1 MPYNPERK
9 ITLHQDS
16 DGLCPFRIVLSIAA
30 GVVETSRT
38 MLLYF
43 LRHGDAVNGTDD
55 ATRLLSPEGKQQAAR
70 IGAFLKK
77 VRVHLEAVYSSPLVR
92 AAQTA
97 EIASGTCNGHAKV
110 KVQMAA
116 GLLNETSQTEFNGW
130 LKGLPEV
137 KHGLLV
143 GHMPSLSERVAHL
156 LRMSGPDALSFP
168 KCGLVCLETAN
179 RREATL
185 RFFVSPEVI

>member
-1 MPYNPERK
+1 
-9 ITLHQDS
+9 
-16 DGLCPFRIVLSIAA
+16 
-30 GVVETSRT
+30 
-38 MLLYF
+38 MLFYF
-43 LRHGDAVNGTDD
+43 LRHGDASNGTDD
-55 ATRLLSPEGKQQAAR
+55 ATRLLSPEGKQQAVR

-77 VRVHLEAVYSSPLVR
+77 ARVHLEAVYSSPLVR

-97 EIASGTCNGHAKV
+97 EIVLGTCDSHAGI

-116 GLLNETSQTEFNGW
+116 GLLNETSPKEFGWW

-137 KHGLLV
+137 KHCLLV

-156 LRMSGPDALSFP
+156 LKMSHPDALSFP
-168 KCGLVCLETAN
+168 KCGLVCLETAD

-185 RFFVSPEVI
+185 RFYVSPEVV